1 MKKKRIFITPEGAA
15 HILIN
20 YVRQIR
26 RNVIDI
32 ALKSSESISKVNK
45 TKLSVLKPV
54 KITTT
59 TICNRQTGR
68 EISEKLSKIAHYIS
82 LG

>member
-1 MKKKRIFITPEGAA
+1 M
-15 HILIN
+15 
-20 YVRQIR
+20 
-26 RNVIDI
+26 IDI
-32 ALKSSESISKVNK
+32 ALKSSESTPKVNK

-54 KITTT
+54 KITT

-82 LG
+82 LELDLVQRKYSGTDITNTTE